1 MDSNV
6 STDTR
11 PSASFKGETLQIAR
25 ENRCQNGLQAAPSR
39 PPSGIHLKCRDKTLE
54 KTLTKKGPRQ
64 RLPATTW
71 QAALSRSSNPPMS
84 SKDHPVTLF
93 PSCLSLPV
101 CKRNSDHTPS
111 NPHQQGPAQCW
122 HDTMTMD
129 KHLLPILH
137 LMDAVWPGDTHR
149 SSTFEAASF
158 CSGGL
163 FFTGV
168 VCEHSFVAKKLPSY
182 CSESKDKATVK
193 ITPHFDSSQ
202 IITIN
207 DPFPL
212 LSCMLI
218 NMI

>member
-39 PPSGIHLKCRDKTLE
+39 PPSGIHLRCRDKTLE

-64 RLPATTW
+64 CLPATTW

-84 SKDHPVTLF
+84 PKDHPVTLF
-93 PSCLSLPV
+93 PRCLSLPV

-137 LMDAVWPGDTHR
+137 LINGCCVARGHTQEQYFR
-149 SSTFEAASF
+149 G
-158 CSGGL
+158 CLLL
-163 FFTGV
+163 FWGV
-168 VCEHSFVAKKLPSY
+168 VFHRCCLRTQF
-182 CSESKDKATVK
+182 C
-193 ITPHFDSSQ
+193 
-202 IITIN
+202 
-207 DPFPL
+207 
-212 LSCMLI
+212 C
-218 NMI
+218 